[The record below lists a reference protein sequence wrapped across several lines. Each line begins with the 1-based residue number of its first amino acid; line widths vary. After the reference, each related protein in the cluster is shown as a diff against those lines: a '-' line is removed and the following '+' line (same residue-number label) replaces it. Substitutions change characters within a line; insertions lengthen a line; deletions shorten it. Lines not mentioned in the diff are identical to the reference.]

1 MDIRTP
7 GSIAIMSALL
17 CFALSFTS
25 AAYAA
30 EANGAIV
37 ELTQTPCTIIEAE
50 ATPRSFVSRSKEDCV
65 RINTET
71 VEGREFKVLRLA
83 PGQTTFR
90 VTNKDVPYPLGFWLR
105 GKGLGRLTLP
115 SVAGGGLATG
125 QTKEYAVELVPGEY
139 LYSCPLNPTPDYLLV
154 VE

>member
-1 MDIRTP
+1 MDIRALGPVAALTLLLC
-7 GSIAIMSALL
+7 SALSL
-17 CFALSFTS
+17 TNP
-25 AAYAA
+25 AYAA
-30 EANGAIV
+30 EADASVV

-50 ATPRSFVSRSKEDCV
+50 VSPRRFISNSIEDCK
-65 RINTET
+65 RINAET
-71 VEGREFKVLRLA
+71 ADGRDFKVLRLTA
-83 PGQTTFR
+83 GKTVFR

-115 SVAGGGLATG
+115 SVAGGGLDTG
-125 QTKEYAVELVPGEY
+125 ATKEYAVELVPGEY